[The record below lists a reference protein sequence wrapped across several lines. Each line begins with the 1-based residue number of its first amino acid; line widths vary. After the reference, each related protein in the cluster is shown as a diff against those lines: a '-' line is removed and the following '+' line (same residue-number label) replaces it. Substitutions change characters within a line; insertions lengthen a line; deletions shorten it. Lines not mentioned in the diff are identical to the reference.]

1 MKFNRITSLLLIS
14 IVLIAEA
21 CTIPSFTQT
30 VQSQF
35 DIATNTQNFRW
46 DHRIYGFTPPLVTLE
61 QSFVKQLHE
70 NQQPQYR
77 LFDVI
82 ILKPNQFRLED
93 KMYIILDDKPFSL
106 HVQRREDD
114 MKIVHDDPTDAL
126 GLGSTER
133 RHPVI
138 RLEYILAYEIVE
150 QMKSAKSIQF
160 RYYSGPDIITIS
172 FLPEKVLQLQKLLA
186 SVL

>member
-1 MKFNRITSLLLIS
+1 MKFHNITSLLLIS
-14 IVLIAEA
+14 ILVITAA
-21 CTIPSFTQT
+21 CTIPGFIQT
-30 VQSQF
+30 VQSQY
-35 DIATNTQNFRW
+35 DIATNTKNFRW
-46 DHRIYGFTPPLVTLE
+46 DHRIYGFTPPLVTLD
-61 QSFVKQLHE
+61 QSFMKQLHE

-138 RLEYILAYEIVE
+138 KLEYVLLPEVIE

-160 RYYSGPDIITIS
+160 RYYTGPDIITIS
-172 FLPEKVLQLQKLLA
+172 FSPEKVLQLQKLLA
-186 SVL
+186 SV